1 VRVHVALSLL
11 TLFPGRVGGSESNV
25 RGVLGEFASGHGPER
40 VTVLANRHVLG
51 PYAAYAGGPVSLRH
65 VRAYRPGDR
74 PATRFAAMNA
84 GRVFP
89 VLSGRDFDV
98 VHYPATVPV
107 PRVRG
112 VPRVVSLL
120 DVQHHELPS
129 MFSVLERR
137 LRAWAYDGAAREADL
152 VLTIS
157 EHARRGI
164 VEHVGVPADRVWSI
178 PLGVD
183 HERFTV
189 HGDGPPEALG
199 LPARYVLYPANMW
212 PHKNHARLLDAFAS
226 VGDDELWLVLTGQTY
241 GNERLLAGRE
251 RVRHLGHVP
260 AGDLAGL
267 YRGAAAVVFPSL
279 FEGFG
284 LPPLEAMACGVPVAT
299 SARGSLAEVC
309 GDAALL
315 FDPEDRA
322 AIADAIRRVTTEET
336 LRARLRAAGPARAA
350 RYTWAAAARRHIEAY
365 AFVSGSRSRSPGPAS
380 TPSPNGTTTAA

>member
-1 VRVHVALSLL
+1 MHVALSLL

-25 RGVLGEFASGHGPER
+25 RGLLGEFALGHGPER
-40 VTVLANRHVLG
+40 VTVLANRHVVG
-51 PYAAYAGGPVSLRH
+51 PYAGIARGPVSLRH

-74 PATRFAAMNA
+74 PLTRFAAMNA
-84 GRVFP
+84 GRFAP
-89 VLSGRDFDV
+89 VLSGRGFDV

-164 VEHVGVPADRVWSI
+164 IEHVGVPAERVWSI

-183 HERFTV
+183 HDRFKV
-189 HGDGPPEALG
+189 EGSGPPLGLG

-212 PHKNHARLLDAFAS
+212 PHKNHARLLDAFEA
-226 VGDDELWLVLTGQTY
+226 VNDPDLWLILTGQTY
-241 GNERLLAGRE
+241 GRERLLAGHA
-251 RVRHLGHVP
+251 RVRHLGHVVGDVCPVCTVARRPSSSP
-260 AGDLAGL
+260 ACSRASAFRRWRRWPAECPSRPR
-267 YRGAAAVVFPSL
+267 RGGRSERSAV
-279 FEGFG
+279 
-284 LPPLEAMACGVPVAT
+284 T
-299 SARGSLAEVC
+299 WRGS
-309 GDAALL
+309 
-315 FDPEDRA
+315 
-322 AIADAIRRVTTEET
+322 
-336 LRARLRAAGPARAA
+336 
-350 RYTWAAAARRHIEAY
+350 
-365 AFVSGSRSRSPGPAS
+365 S
-380 TPSPNGTTTAA
+380 TPRTQQRWRTPSRG

>member
-1 VRVHVALSLL
+1 VRVHVAVSLL

-25 RGVLGEFASGHGPER
+25 RGVLGEFALGHGPEQ

-51 PYAAYAGGPVSLRH
+51 PYAGYARGPISLRH

-74 PATRFAAMNA
+74 PLTRFAAMNA
-84 GRVFP
+84 GRVVP
-89 VLSGRDFDV
+89 VLSGRGFDV

-120 DVQHHELPS
+120 DVQHHELPA

-164 VEHVGVPADRVWSI
+164 IEHVGVPPERVWSI

-183 HERFTV
+183 HARFKPS
-189 HGDGPPEALG
+189 GAGPSAALG
-199 LPARYVLYPANMW
+199 LPERYVLYPANMW
-212 PHKNHARLLDAFAS
+212 PHKNHARLFEAFAS
-226 VGDDELWLVLTGQTY
+226 VGDDDLWLILTGQTY

-267 YRGAAAVVFPSL
+267 YRGATAVVFPSL

-315 FDPEDRA
+315 FDPEDPD
-322 AIADAIRRVTTEET
+322 AIADAIRRVTTDAT

-350 RYTWAAAARRHIEAY
+350 RYTWAAAARRHVEAY
-365 AFVSGSRSRSPGPAS
+365 ALVSGSRSPGPAS

>member
-1 VRVHVALSLL
+1 MHVAVSLL

-25 RGVLGEFASGHGPER
+25 RGLLGAFAAGHGPER
-40 VTVLANRHVLG
+40 VTVLANRHVMG
-51 PYAAYAGGPVSLRH
+51 PYGGVARGPVSLRH

-89 VLSGRDFDV
+89 VLSGRGFDV

-112 VPRVVSLL
+112 VPRIVSLL

-129 MFSVLERR
+129 MFSALERR

-157 EHARRGI
+157 EHARQGI

-183 HERFTV
+183 HERFEPA
-189 HGDGPPEALG
+189 GGGPVAALG
-199 LPARYVLYPANMW
+199 LPERYVLYPANMW
-212 PHKNHARLLDAFAS
+212 PHKNHARLLDAFAALE
-226 VGDDELWLVLTGQTY
+226 VPDLWLILTGQTY
-241 GNERLLAGRE
+241 GRAALLAGHE

-284 LPPLEAMACGVPVAT
+284 LPPLEAMACAVPVAA
-299 SARGSLAEVC
+299 SGRGSLAEVC

-315 FDPEDRA
+315 FDPEDRD
-322 AIADAIRRVTTEET
+322 AIADAIRRVTTDET
-336 LRARLRAAGPARAA
+336 LRARLRAGGPARAA
-350 RYTWAAAARRHIEAY
+350 RYTWAAAARRHVEAY
-365 AFVSGSRSRSPGPAS
+365 ALVSGSRAPGPAS
-380 TPSPNGTTTAA
+380 TPSANGTTTAA